1 MTLRRFILAAATCA
15 PLLSA
20 GVAFADPTPPD
31 QAKAFITDAGKQL
44 VTVVNSS
51 ATTSQKATELRT
63 LVNNIVAVDQV
74 GDYVLG
80 RYASVATAQQHQQF
94 LTLFHQLLSYN
105 ITFQIKAYEGVTFVV
120 NDSSTQGNDTVVD
133 TTITAPGKP
142 ATDVG
147 WAVDTVDGQPKIVDV
162 IVAGTSL
169 RVTTRNDY
177 ASVISDHGGQVS
189 ALLDAMQSQISKI
202 ASQ

>member
-63 LVNNIVAVDQV
+63 LV
-74 GDYVLG
+74 